1 MIIGDPY
8 KISIQIEKIDSL
20 CSPCGMFNFIIN
32 DEFIPG
38 KGVTIDLYIV
48 ISSLKDS
55 LALFSTEST
64 FDVGDRPL
72 EKMDFSE
79 GEPEGLIYLNSAGL
93 YDYGCNFWLG
103 FDGDE
108 ERFIY
113 TLDYENTFQEVR
125 YPRGTIEKLIQS
137 LPFAEDLVMDKR
149 DNLITT
155 GLKIY

>member
-8 KISIQIEKIDSL
+8 TISIQIEQIDTL

-32 DEFIPG
+32 DKLIPG
-38 KGVTIDLYIV
+38 KGVTIDLYVI

-55 LALFSTEST
+55 LALFSKEST
-64 FDVGDRPL
+64 LDVGSLPL
-72 EKMDFSE
+72 ENMDFSE

-108 ERFIY
+108 ERLIY
-113 TLDYENTFQEVR
+113 TLDYENTFQEIR
-125 YPRGTIEKLIQS
+125 YPKGTVEKLIQS
-137 LPFAEDLVMDKR
+137 LPPAEDLVMEKSDH
-149 DNLITT
+149 LIITRVKT
-155 GLKIY
+155 

>member
-8 KISIQIEKIDSL
+8 KIAIQIEKIDTL

-38 KGVTIDLYIV
+38 KGITIDLYVV

-55 LALFSTEST
+55 LEFSSKKMVC
-64 FDVGDRPL
+64 DIGDYPL
-72 EKMDFSE
+72 ESMDFSE
-79 GEPEGLIYLNSAGL
+79 GEPEGLIYLNSSGL

-113 TLDYENTFQEVR
+113 TLDYENTFQEAR
-125 YPRGTIEKLIQS
+125 YPRGTVKKLIYS
-137 LPFAEDLVMDKR
+137 LPLAEDLLMEKS
-149 DNLITT
+149 DNLIITRI
-155 GLKIY
+155 KAQ